1 MAGEQVDRIIV
12 TIDDQYLLDIESV
25 VTALETA
32 GMQVNNVLSIAGII
46 TGEVSDSKIQDLKS
60 LPGVVDVEI
69 DQEMQTV

>member
-12 TIDDQYLLDIESV
+12 TIDDQYLLDIEAV

>member
-46 TGEVSDSKIQDLKS
+46 TGEVSDSKIQELKS